1 MNKATVAAPPL
12 IGWAWRDYLEMTKPK
27 VVALMLLTAL
37 VGMALASDGWIPLPA
52 LTFGLLGI
60 ALMAGSAAAINHLLD
75 RRIDTLMARTLNRP
89 LPKGRV
95 AAPQA
100 LAFAALLGSGGFLL
114 LYVWV
119 NPLTAWLTFASL
131 VGYAVIYTGFLK
143 RATPQ
148 NIVIG
153 GLAGAMPPLL
163 GWTAVTG
170 DFHGNGMLLVII
182 IFAWTPP
189 HFWALAIHRRD
200 DYARAGLPMLPVTHG
215 IEYTKTHI
223 LLYSFLLALACLLP
237 VLVGMSG
244 ALYLAGSTLLS
255 LGFMW
260 RAWQLKFQPE
270 RYSAIRLFLFS
281 IWHLMALFVLLLAD
295 FYGAPYL
302 EVWR

>member
-1 MNKATVAAPPL
+1 MAKLILALTHAPSWP
-12 IGWAWRDYLEMTKPK
+12 WRDYLEMTKLK
-27 VVALMLLTAL
+27 VVALMLVTAL
-37 VGMALASDGWIPLPA
+37 VGMALATPGWIPLTA
-52 LTFGLLGI
+52 LIFGLTGI
-60 ALMAGSAAAINHLLD
+60 GMMAGSAAAINHLVD
-75 RRIDTLMARTLNRP
+75 RRIDTIMARTHNRP

-95 AAPQA
+95 APRQA
-100 LAFAALLGSGGFLL
+100 LIFAAVLGVAGFAL
-114 LYVWV
+114 LYVLV
-119 NPLTAWLTFASL
+119 NPLTAWLTCASL

-170 DFHGNGMLLVII
+170 DFHGHGMLLVII

-189 HFWALAIHRRD
+189 HFWALAIHRKE

-215 IEYTKTHI
+215 VEYTKTHI

-244 ALYLAGSTLLS
+244 PLYLLGSTVLS
-255 LGFMW
+255 GWFVW

-270 RYSAIRLFLFS
+270 RYEPIKLFLFS
-281 IWHLMALFVLLLAD
+281 IWQLLALFVLLLVD
-295 FYGAPYL
+295 HYL
-302 EVWR
+302 ELLL